1 MKNLKE
7 QDIKERLLKNDTLF
21 RDVHIIKQE
30 FDILPEDKEHY
41 GVSISFQDIQELRE
55 DFINDLLDTIVDWV
69 YSSEKYKELRDKE
82 IKNGKTE
89 ATAFSTVRRK
99 AEQKFRKGSDSN
111 LLVQGQF
118 GELLL
123 FHFIQ
128 KCMEAVPLLRKMRIT
143 TSSQHERFGADAI
156 HYKIEG
162 NKNIIILGEAKTYS
176 SKYKFNEALEDA
188 INSILN
194 TYKTHR
200 EELNLYVHED
210 FLDQEMNDVAE
221 AYLEKKLKNVEIHLV
236 CIVVYNETR
245 KLKNQTETKITKEI
259 DKIIEERYRKFDNK
273 KIPIEENIILNRI
286 TYIAFPIWKLDELLE
301 TFQKEL

>member
-1 MKNLKE
+1 
-7 QDIKERLLKNDTLF
+7 
-21 RDVHIIKQE
+21 
-30 FDILPEDKEHY
+30 
-41 GVSISFQDIQELRE
+41 
-55 DFINDLLDTIVDWV
+55 
-69 YSSEKYKELRDKE
+69 
-82 IKNGKTE
+82 
-89 ATAFSTVRRK
+89 
-99 AEQKFRKGSDSN
+99 
-111 LLVQGQF
+111 
-118 GELLL
+118 
-123 FHFIQ
+123 
-128 KCMEAVPLLRKMRIT
+128 MEAVPLLRKMRIP

-221 AYLEKKLKNVEIHLV
+221 AYLEKKLKNVEIYLV

-286 TYIAFPIWKLDELLE
+286 TYIAFPIWKLNELLE

>member
-21 RDVHIIKQE
+21 RDVHIIKQK

-41 GVSISFQDIQELRE
+41 GVSIAFQDIQELRE

-245 KLKNQTETKITKEI
+245 
-259 DKIIEERYRKFDNK
+259 
-273 KIPIEENIILNRI
+273 
-286 TYIAFPIWKLDELLE
+286 
-301 TFQKEL
+301 